1 MIRGGG
7 RAFVVFFL
15 ALAAAACLALGLTM
29 PVVKLTRLYFW
40 QDTYSLISTIVAL
53 YNDHEVF
60 LAGVIF
66 VFSILL
72 PVFKLIYILG
82 VGTLTSPAS
91 LRRRRWFRRIEWLGK
106 WSMLDVL
113 VLALIV
119 FYAKSTNLADAAAL
133 PGIYFFAASVALTMI
148 AYSLVEKD
156 SLIQSP
162 ESGREDHH
170 QTLGFTEAEKPQA
183 PHPLPGRERQMAGSR
198 SFRHKL

>member
-1 MIRGGG
+1 MWPSTRRMSWHKPYENERAPCPAMMQGGG
-7 RAFVVFFL
+7 RAFAVFVL
-15 ALAAAACLALGLTM
+15 TLAAAGCLVLGLTM

-40 QDTYSLISTIVAL
+40 QDTYSLTSTIVAL
-53 YNDHEVF
+53 YNDNEVF

-66 VFSILL
+66 IFSILL
-72 PVFKLIYILG
+72 PAFKLIYIVG

-119 FYAKSTNLADAAAL
+119 FYVKSTNLADAVAL

-156 SLIQSP
+156 GSVPTARSGTEEP
-162 ESGREDHH
+162 E
-170 QTLGFTEAEKPQA
+170 TL
-183 PHPLPGRERQMAGSR
+183 RQ
-198 SFRHKL
+198 